1 MKQKWLWLVGC
12 IMLTFVSVTL
22 LVSLS
27 SWSSYASEDIHK
39 PVLAD
44 VGKLIE
50 LSSENLV
57 DEMSRLRLP
66 VKLSKVD
73 LRQHILSVDLKLT
86 GDNFKPA
93 LVYESLAELISF
105 SIGQTDNVYQ
115 LLVRV
120 VAEDPWMKS
129 KYLLLAADIRKGQW
143 PNELLQQLQE
153 LGNEELPR
161 EMKIWFRM
169 TETKLWQSHFENR
182 TLDYN

>member
-1 MKQKWLWLVGC
+1 MKQKMLWLAGCVG
-12 IMLTFVSVTL
+12 LTFVSVFV

-27 SWSSYASEDIHK
+27 SLSSYASIEVHK

-44 VGKLIE
+44 IGKPIE
-50 LSSENLV
+50 LSSDNLV
-57 DEMSRLRLP
+57 DELSRLHLS

-73 LRQHILSVDLKLT
+73 LGSHILSVDMKLT

-105 SIGQTDNVYQ
+105 SMGQTNNVYQ

-120 VAEDPWMKS
+120 VAEDPWTKT

-143 PNELLQQLQE
+143 PMELIQQLQE
-153 LGNEELPR
+153 LGDEQLPR
-161 EMKIWFRM
+161 EMKTWFRM
-169 TETKLWQSHFENR
+169 TETKLWQSHFKKYDIE
-182 TLDYN
+182 L